1 MNTDKAANRPVSPAT
16 LRFIRKHR
24 RDVAMLRKM
33 GVARTIGAGQGFR
46 KAAVFSTKEELLAM
60 QVGEDRAL
68 YKALVFNGMV
78 PDLRNGTELLPKY
91 RRMLSLR
98 SR

>member
-1 MNTDKAANRPVSPAT
+1 MSPAT

-24 RDVAMLRKM
+24 ADVRKLRQM
-33 GVARTIGAGQGFR
+33 GIGRTIGAGQGFR
-46 KAAVFSTKEELLAM
+46 KAAVFSTREELLGM

-91 RRMLSLR
+91 RRMLARKLAR
-98 SR
+98 